1 MSRSDDEI
9 VRMASAALPVP
20 QRSVLETIGASQWEV
35 VEGPLGEAGDAFLR
49 SGGFRGFAPA
59 QRRRLNGALGVW
71 LPPLKVTLIRSDHPT
86 LEGLDAR
93 SRNTRLSLV
102 AWHEWAHALSMSR
115 CTGEDI
121 RVGEALL
128 ERAPDGVREHIRSAD
143 YPRSE
148 FAFEVIAE
156 VFALL
161 MARRLAGQ
169 KGRPSWLDQTIYEML
184 MRVTG
189 WTG

>member
-1 MSRSDDEI
+1 MSDDEEI
-9 VRMASAALPVP
+9 VRVAWKALPAA
-20 QRSVLETIGASQWEV
+20 QRDVLETIGASQWEV
-35 VEGPLGEAGDAFLR
+35 VDGPLGETGHAYLR
-49 SGGFRGFAPA
+49 SGDFRGFAPA
-59 QRRRLNGALGVW
+59 QRQRLNGAMGVW

-102 AWHEWAHALSMSR
+102 AWHEWAHALSMTR
-115 CTGEDI
+115 CTADDI
-121 RVGEALL
+121 RAGEALL
-128 ERAPDGVREHIRSAD
+128 GRAPDGVREHIRSAD

-169 KGRPSWLDQTIYEML
+169 KGCPSWLDQTIYETL
-184 MRVTG
+184 IRVTG
-189 WTG
+189 WRE